1 MNKCLDTVLV
11 FDLDEGIIGEGTESW
26 GTAIAQQ
33 INPPP
38 HPTSWR
44 QAYT

>member
-26 GTAIAQQ
+26 GTAIA
-33 INPPP
+33 
-38 HPTSWR
+38 
-44 QAYT
+44 